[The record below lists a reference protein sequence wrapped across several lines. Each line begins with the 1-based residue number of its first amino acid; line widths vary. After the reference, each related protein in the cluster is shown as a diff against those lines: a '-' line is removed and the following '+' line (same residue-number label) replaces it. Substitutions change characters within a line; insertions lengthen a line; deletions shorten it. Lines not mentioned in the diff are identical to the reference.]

1 MGIKGNFLKFLK
13 ELNPQIC
20 TVRSISDYKNKIIA
34 IDMSIYINRFKASFH
49 EDWKKRLM
57 SFAAMLYLNDLKP
70 IIIFDGG
77 SPPEKDEEKKLRRKN
92 KEQLCEKI
100 NKLTSDL
107 EEYKKTNHISPLL
120 RNHGKLEESFE
131 APIDLSLTEENTST
145 FNVSIVEN
153 YLRKIK
159 QNYFEIFPE
168 DFATTREMFDIFG
181 FPCITAPMEAETLCG
196 ILCKKGLVDAVMTD
210 DTDIFVYG
218 CPITLRKLDFKTET
232 VDEIKY
238 SDILDAMKFTSHQFL
253 DFCIMCGVDYNKNI
267 NGISTKKS
275 YDYITK
281 YKNIDHIPILDT
293 TILNHIKCRELFQD
307 TDISNILIPP
317 RRNMD
322 MCRLKTFVSSERIK
336 FDITKLNEFHST
348 IF

>member
-13 ELNPQIC
+13 ELNPKIC
-20 TVRSISDYKNKIIA
+20 AVSSISDYKNKLIA

-49 EDWKKRLM
+49 DEWKKRLV
-57 SFAAMLYLNDLKP
+57 SFALMLYNNGIKP
-70 IIIFDGG
+70 VIIFDGG
-77 SPPEKDEEKKLRRKN
+77 SPPEKDDEKKIRRKN

-100 NKLTSDL
+100 NKLTTDL
-107 EEYKKTNHISPLL
+107 EEYKSTNQISLLL
-120 RNHGKLEESFE
+120 RTHGKLE
-131 APIDLSLTEENTST
+131 DLSDLQNE
-145 FNVSIVEN
+145 VSVTDEKINGFDVTIVEG

-159 QNYFEIFPE
+159 QNYFEIYPE
-168 DFATTREMFDIFG
+168 DFATTREVMDIFG

-232 VDEIKY
+232 VEEIKY
-238 SDILDAMKFTSHQFL
+238 FDILETMKFSPAQFL

-267 NGISTKKS
+267 SGISTKKS

-281 YKNIDHIPILDT
+281 YKSIDNIPNLDI

-307 TDISNILIPP
+307 TDISNIIISPH
-317 RRNMD
+317 RTID
-322 MCRLKTFVSSERIK
+322 SIRLKKFIFTEKIK
-336 FDITKLNEFHST
+336 IDIQNLMQ
-348 IF
+348 